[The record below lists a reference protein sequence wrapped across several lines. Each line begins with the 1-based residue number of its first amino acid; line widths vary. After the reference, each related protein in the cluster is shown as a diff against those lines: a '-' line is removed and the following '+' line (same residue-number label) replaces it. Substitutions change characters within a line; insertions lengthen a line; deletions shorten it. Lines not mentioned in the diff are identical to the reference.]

1 MRERRQQMKRNTIYI
16 SIPITGRDDKKQ
28 REKADRIKHFLS
40 RKGWN
45 AINPFDI
52 YVGPDATY
60 GDYLGSDVRLII
72 DHCQAIFMCDGWQES
87 KGCRIERFVAE
98 TMGKVI
104 KFESEQQT
112 EIYYR

>member
-1 MRERRQQMKRNTIYI
+1 MKMKTIYI
-16 SIPITGRDDKKQ
+16 SIPISGHDEKKQ
-28 REKADRIKHFLS
+28 REKADRIKHLLS

-52 YVGPDATY
+52 YVGPDPTY
-60 GDYLGSDVRLII
+60 GAYLGADVRMII
-72 DHCQAIFMCDGWQES
+72 DHADAIFMCSGWQES

-98 TMGKVI
+98 TMGKAVR
-104 KFESEQQT
+104 FESVEQQ